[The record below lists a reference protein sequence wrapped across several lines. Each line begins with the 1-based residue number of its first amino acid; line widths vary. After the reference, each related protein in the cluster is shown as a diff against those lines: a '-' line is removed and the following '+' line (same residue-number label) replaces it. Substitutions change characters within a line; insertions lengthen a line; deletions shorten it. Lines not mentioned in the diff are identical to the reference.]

1 MAQEEEV
8 LGKAYD
14 SRLMRRLLTYLRPYR
29 WQVGVAIVSIIL
41 KSFADVLGPYLVK
54 VAVDR
59 YLAPTK
65 GSPSGLWDWLSPKPL
80 TGMGQISTIY
90 FGLLIFTFV
99 LEFLQTYYMQW
110 TGQQIMFDLRS
121 QIFRHL
127 QRMHVAFYDKNP
139 VGRLVTRVTTDVD
152 ALNEMFTSGVVSI
165 FEDLFVLAGI
175 FGIML
180 CMNWKLALITFAVL
194 PFIVF
199 ATKIFRDK
207 VRDSY
212 RRIRTAIARINSY
225 LQEHVSG
232 MVVLQLFNRERRAYD
247 RFAEIN
253 RSHMNA
259 FKDAILAYSVYY
271 PVVDFFSAV
280 AIASVIWWGGKDV
293 IARVVASSVSLE
305 FNPHTL
311 ISFHTVAT
319 AASLGVLIAFTQYA
333 MRFFRPIMDFSEKYN
348 ILQSAMA
355 ASERIFKMLDT
366 PVEVVSPAVPKRP
379 EGPGRIEFDKVWFAY
394 RDVPEES
401 KDHGGTVAS
410 PVPPGRSPA
419 ASGKDHVGTAASAVP
434 PKRSE
439 AASGNGHADSQPDWV
454 LRDVTFA
461 IEPGETVAV
470 VGHTGAGKTTLIS
483 LLLRFYDVQ
492 KGAVKIDGVDV
503 KDMDLADL
511 RARFGVVLQD
521 PFLFS
526 GTIGTNIR
534 LGTQRIEDAH
544 IQQAAED
551 VNLGDF
557 IRALP
562 NGFDEE
568 VRERGSTLSTGQK
581 QLISFARALA
591 HEPKILILDEATSSV
606 DTETEFKVRDALAR
620 MVEGRTSLIIAHR
633 LSTIQRADKIIVM
646 HKGQLREMGTHQE
659 LLAHRGIYY
668 KLYQLQYKDQ
678 EISVARA
685 LSPANA
691 GESTVSADD

>member
-29 WQVGVAIVSIIL
+29 WQVAVAIVSIIL

-65 GSPSGLWDWLSPKPL
+65 GSTSGLWNWLSPKPL
-80 TGMGQISTIY
+80 SGMAQISTIY

-175 FGIML
+175 LGIML

-232 MVVLQLFNRERRAYD
+232 MVVLQLFNRERRAYN
-247 RFAEIN
+247 RFVEIN
-253 RSHMNA
+253 RSHMDA

-271 PVVDFFSAV
+271 PIVDLFSSV
-280 AIASVIWWGGKDV
+280 AIASVIWWGGQDV
-293 IARVVASSVSLE
+293 IRRISVTTFEFTRHPLGLHPVA
-305 FNPHTL
+305 
-311 ISFHTVAT
+311 A

-366 PVEVVSPAVPKRP
+366 PVDVVSPAVTKKPT
-379 EGPGRIEFDKVWFAY
+379 GPGRIEFDHVWFAY
-394 RDVPEES
+394 REVPEES
-401 KDHGGTVAS
+401 KDRVETGAS
-410 PVPPGRSPA
+410 PVPPGRGPA
-419 ASGKDHVGTAASAVP
+419 APSMNHVATAASAVQ

-470 VGHTGAGKTTLIS
+470 VGHTGAGKTTLTS

-659 LLAHRGIYY
+659 LLANRGIYY

>member
-1 MAQEEEV
+1 MAQEEEI

-29 WQVGVAIVSIIL
+29 LQVTIAIVSIIL

-59 YLAPTK
+59 YLAPV
-65 GSPSGLWDWLSPKPL
+65 PAAMSGMWSWLSPQPMH
-80 TGMGQISTIY
+80 GIAQIAFIY
-90 FGLLIFTFV
+90 LCLLILTFV
-99 LEFLQTYYMQW
+99 FEFLQTYFMQW
-110 TGQQIMFDLRS
+110 TGQKVMFDLRS

-127 QRMHVAFYDKNP
+127 QHMHVAFYDKNP

-152 ALNEMFTSGVVSI
+152 ALNDMFTSGVVSI
-165 FEDLFVLAGI
+165 FEDFFVLAGI
-175 FGIML
+175 LGIML

-212 RRIRTAIARINSY
+212 RRIRIAIARINAY

-232 MVVLQLFNRERRAYD
+232 MVVLQLFNRERKAFK
-247 RFAEIN
+247 RFSEIN
-253 RSHMNA
+253 RSHMDA
-259 FKDAILAYSVYY
+259 YKDAILAYAIYY

-280 AIASVIWWGGKDV
+280 AIACVIWYGGKDIIRHIV
-293 IARVVASSVSLE
+293 SSSVSIE
-305 FNPHTL
+305 FHRHPL
-311 ISFHTVAT
+311 VSFHLVAT
-319 AASLGVLIAFTQYA
+319 AASLGVLIAFIQYA
-333 MRFFRPIMDFSEKYN
+333 LRFFRPIMDFSEKYN

-355 ASERIFKMLDT
+355 ASERIFKLLDT
-366 PVEVVSPAVPKRP
+366 PVDIISPAVTKKPA
-379 EGPGRIEFDKVWFAY
+379 GPGRIEFDHVWFAY
-394 RDVPEES
+394 RE
-401 KDHGGTVAS
+401 VAED
-410 PVPPGRSPA
+410 
-419 ASGKDHVGTAASAVP
+419 GKDHVGTAALGRPSRPAGSAV
-434 PKRSE
+434 E
-439 AASGNGHADSQPDWV
+439 TTPDWV
-454 LRDVTFA
+454 LRDVTFS
-461 IEPGETVAV
+461 IEPGEIVAF

-492 KGAVKIDGVDV
+492 KGAVRIDGVDV

-511 RARFGVVLQD
+511 RSRFGVVLQD
-521 PFLFS
+521 PFLFT
-526 GTIGTNIR
+526 GTIGGNIR
-534 LGTQRIEDAH
+534 LGTERIRDEH
-544 IQQAAED
+544 IEQAAED
-551 VNLGDF
+551 VNLADF
-557 IRALP
+557 IRGLP
-562 NGFDEE
+562 KGFDEE

-646 HKGQLREMGTHQE
+646 HKGQVREMGTHQE

-678 EISVARA
+678 EIPVGSTQE
-685 LSPANA
+685 PQ
-691 GESTVSADD
+691 STVSADD